1 MTKVVLDLASADEA
15 MALAQLAKRFT
26 YEDAE
31 RLSNRH
37 DDGHERDAM
46 LEGVLSLQR
55 GLAEAGFAPR

>member
-1 MTKVVLDLASADEA
+1 MKIVIDLPSADEA
-15 MALAQLAKRFT
+15 AALAQLAKRFC

-37 DDGHERDAM
+37 DDGRERDAM

-55 GLAEAGFAPR
+55 GLAEAGIAPR